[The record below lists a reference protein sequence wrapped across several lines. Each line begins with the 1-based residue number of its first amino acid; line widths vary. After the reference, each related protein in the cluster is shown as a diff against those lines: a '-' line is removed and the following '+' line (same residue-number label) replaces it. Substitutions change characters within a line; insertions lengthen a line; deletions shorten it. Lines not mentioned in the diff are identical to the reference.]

1 MPGEFQ
7 RQDAIARRIASV
19 TEECLAA
26 YRELDTLND
35 EVQRTR
41 KKRQIQD
48 LESELMELE
57 ARFKA
62 HRTAGVQ
69 RQRDWE
75 DNLHSI
81 DYQKAR
87 ELAEQVHRDIQNRI
101 GAVSFF
107 IQNSKEMEGRWC
119 VALLKRLFDL
129 KSPKFVH
136 HRVDFAS
143 NKRLDEG
150 KLILELKNRLGITS
164 NMERIEDEIN
174 VIANAFCRDL
184 RNGSVLFIELEF
196 WETAAQR
203 RDLIQWILS
212 DFWSRIV
219 SRLDSIGESLD
230 LVNFVLVIVANKTLF
245 YEGVPAEL
253 CCQVDS
259 IDPRKLVELP
269 LDRWTPKEIELWLKR
284 YANLNLP
291 KQEIELMAR
300 EICGEGL
307 TPSTVYRSLM
317 DELDRLCG

>member
-1 MPGEFQ
+1 
-7 RQDAIARRIASV
+7 
-19 TEECLAA
+19 
-26 YRELDTLND
+26 
-35 EVQRTR
+35 
-41 KKRQIQD
+41 
-48 LESELMELE
+48 
-57 ARFKA
+57 
-62 HRTAGVQ
+62 
-69 RQRDWE
+69 
-75 DNLHSI
+75 
-81 DYQKAR
+81 
-87 ELAEQVHRDIQNRI
+87 
-101 GAVSFF
+101 
-107 IQNSKEMEGRWC
+107 
-119 VALLKRLFDL
+119 
-129 KSPKFVH
+129 
-136 HRVDFAS
+136 
-143 NKRLDEG
+143 
-150 KLILELKNRLGITS
+150 
-164 NMERIEDEIN
+164 MERIEDEIN